1 MKSVKRFLNLG
12 VWSDLLMIFL
22 SGFLEFIKKLGSGK
36 FNFFFV
42 QVRIDHRTQ
51 SVHFG
56 TDLTESQRTDLP
68 EGPHVQPM
76 PSEQVPFFF
85 YFGTDQTAIKKILSL
100 N

>member
-1 MKSVKRFLNLG
+1 MRLSRIIWIHKNSEGPDSIKFL
-12 VWSDLLMIFL
+12 
-22 SGFLEFIKKLGSGK
+22 
-36 FNFFFV
+36 FV

-76 PSEQVPFFF
+76 PSEQVKFFF
-85 YFGTDQTAIKKILSL
+85 FVTVQTVI
-100 N
+100 